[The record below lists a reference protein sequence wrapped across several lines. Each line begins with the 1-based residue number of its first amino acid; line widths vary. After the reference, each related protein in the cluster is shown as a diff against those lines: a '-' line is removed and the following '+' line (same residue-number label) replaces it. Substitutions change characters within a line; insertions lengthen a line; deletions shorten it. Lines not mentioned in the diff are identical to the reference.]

1 MLSEVEA
8 CLKIMTIKK
17 NTLSR
22 VLGTQGDKKIN
33 MLLQLQN
40 ITKGYGQPGTHSY
53 RPVLKDLNIKLQQG
67 EKVAIVGSS
76 GSGKTTLLNLI
87 GALDQPESG
96 KILFKGTE
104 ISGYDKKQLAA
115 FRNKNLGFVF
125 QLHHLM
131 PQLTLWENVLLPLL
145 PQGNKISKE
154 QKDWAEHLIR
164 KVGIW
169 EQRNQKPS
177 EMSGGE
183 CQRTA
188 VVRAL
193 INKPALL
200 LADEPTGALDQ
211 ENASALTELLIQL
224 SIEENITLV
233 TVTHSVEMAGKMDK
247 KYTLR
252 NGMASPNPSEGGE

>member
-1 MLSEVEA
+1 
-8 CLKIMTIKK
+8 
-17 NTLSR
+17 
-22 VLGTQGDKKIN
+22 

-40 ITKGYGQPGTHSY
+40 ITKGYGEPGTHSY
-53 RPVLKDLNIKLQQG
+53 RAVLKELNFKLEQG
-67 EKVAIVGSS
+67 EKIAIIGPS

-96 KILFKGTE
+96 KVIFEGKDIT
-104 ISGYDKKQLAA
+104 GYSKKELAD
-115 FRNKNLGFVF
+115 FRNKQLGFVF

-131 PQLTLWENVLLPLL
+131 PQLSLWENVLLPLL

-154 QKDWAEHLIR
+154 QKEWAEYLVK

-193 INKPALL
+193 INKPKLI
-200 LADEPTGALDQ
+200 LADEPTGALDE
-211 ENASALTELLIQL
+211 ENANALTNLLKNL
-224 SIEENITLV
+224 SDEEGVTLV
-233 TVTHSVEMAGKMDK
+233 TVTHSAVLAEQMDK
-247 KYTLR
+247 KFTLR
-252 NGMASPNPSEGGE
+252 KGILE

>member
-1 MLSEVEA
+1 M
-8 CLKIMTIKK
+8 
-17 NTLSR
+17 
-22 VLGTQGDKKIN
+22 
-33 MLLQLQN
+33 LQLQN
-40 ITKGYGQPGTHSY
+40 ITKGYGEPGTHSY
-53 RPVLKDLNIKLQQG
+53 RPVLQNLNLEIGKG
-67 EKVAIVGSS
+67 ERIAIVGPS

-96 KILFKGTE
+96 KILFEGTE
-104 ISGYDKKQLAA
+104 ISEYDKKQLAA

-145 PQGNKISKE
+145 ASGQKITEE
-154 QKDWAEHLIR
+154 QKSRAEHLIR

-169 EQRNQKPS
+169 EQRNQKPA

-193 INKPALL
+193 INKPGLI

-211 ENASALTELLIQL
+211 DNATALTELLIQL
-224 SIEENITLV
+224 SKEEDITLV
-233 TVTHSVEMAGKMDK
+233 TVTHSAEMAEEMEK
-247 KYTLR
+247 KYLLK
-252 NGMASPNPSEGGE
+252 NGELNN

>member
-1 MLSEVEA
+1 
-8 CLKIMTIKK
+8 
-17 NTLSR
+17 
-22 VLGTQGDKKIN
+22 

-40 ITKGYGQPGTHSY
+40 ITKGYGEPGTHSY
-53 RPVLKDLNIKLQQG
+53 RAVLKELNFEIKQG
-67 EKVAIVGSS
+67 DKVAIVGPS

-96 KILFKGTE
+96 KVIFEGKDITGYSKTE
-104 ISGYDKKQLAA
+104 LAT
-115 FRNKNLGFVF
+115 FRNKHLGFVF

-131 PQLTLWENVLLPLL
+131 PQLSLWENVLLPLL
-145 PQGNKISKE
+145 PQGNRISTE
-154 QKDWAEHLIR
+154 QKEWAEYLVK

-193 INKPALL
+193 INKPKLI
-200 LADEPTGALDQ
+200 LADEPTGALDE
-211 ENASALTELLIQL
+211 ENANALTDLLKKL
-224 SIEENITLV
+224 SDEEGVTLV
-233 TVTHSVEMAGKMDK
+233 TVTHSAVLAGQMGKII
-247 KYTLR
+247 TLR
-252 NGMASPNPSEGGE
+252 KGILE

>member
-1 MLSEVEA
+1 
-8 CLKIMTIKK
+8 
-17 NTLSR
+17 
-22 VLGTQGDKKIN
+22 

-40 ITKGYGQPGTHSY
+40 ITKGYGEPGTHSY
-53 RPVLKDLNIKLQQG
+53 RAVLKNLNFELKQG
-67 EKVAIVGSS
+67 DKVAIVGPS

-87 GALDQPESG
+87 GALDLPESG
-96 KILFKGTE
+96 KVLFERKDITGYSKTE
-104 ISGYDKKQLAA
+104 LAT
-115 FRNKNLGFVF
+115 FRNKHLGFVF

-131 PQLTLWENVLLPLL
+131 PQLSLWENVLLPLL

-154 QKDWAEHLIR
+154 QKEWAEYLIK

-193 INKPALL
+193 INKPKLI
-200 LADEPTGALDQ
+200 LADEPTGALDE
-211 ENASALTELLIQL
+211 ENANALTDLLKKL
-224 SIEENITLV
+224 SDEEGVTLV
-233 TVTHSVEMAGKMDK
+233 TVTHSAVFAEQMDRVFK
-247 KYTLR
+247 LK
-252 NGMASPNPSEGGE
+252 NGVLV